1 LRRPFD
7 NPPGQLAKSFDMPS
21 ASIEFGYLP
30 MTLDFK
36 VGPITVFTLPDLAN
50 SIDVVTDDP
59 FVEADWIYPGPQQ
72 QHMMG
77 TGIRELPYSGR
88 VFILAQDP

>member
-1 LRRPFD
+1 
-7 NPPGQLAKSFDMPS
+7 MPS
-21 ASIEFGYLP
+21 ASIKFGYLP